1 MTTDTRQALLDAAER
16 AILEDGFARAS
27 TRRIAAQAEVP
38 LSLLHYHFGGK
49 ESLLVAL
56 VERTAERNRAA
67 VLEALERSSR
77 GTAPAGAPLAV
88 ARSAFLDD
96 EAGMRLL
103 IEMSV
108 AALHSARMR
117 AELGR
122 LYGETMA
129 SLGRVQG
136 PRGETGEEQA
146 RRETTAEFVASL
158 VLATGLGLAL
168 QRMLG
173 MPKAKAERAFDVLTA
188 VLVAAAERGAGVSSA
203 QPG

>member
-67 VLEALERSSR
+67 VVEALGQSAR
-77 GTAPAGAPLAV
+77 GMAPAGAPLAV

-108 AALHSARMR
+108 AALHSSRMR
-117 AELGR
+117 AELSR

-129 SLGRVQG
+129 SLGRVPG
-136 PRGETGEEQA
+136 PSRETEDEQA
-146 RRETTAEFVASL
+146 RREATAEVVASL

-173 MPKAKAERAFDVLTA
+173 MPKARAESVFDVLTA
-188 VLVAAAERGAGVSSA
+188 VLVAAAKREADAASA